1 MARKSITKRWIV
13 NNLGVIVLALVV
25 IELVVIYAIQ
35 SYYYSSAKQYL
46 ISKINAVTSVLSIH
60 SQDSSANFS
69 AEVRN
74 ML

>member
-13 NNLGVIVLALVV
+13 NNLGVIILALIV

-46 ISKINAVTSVLSIH
+46 VCRKYS
-60 SQDSSANFS
+60 
-69 AEVRN
+69 R
-74 ML
+74 